1 MRRMG
6 RMEEMEEDEEAEEDE
21 DMEDD
26 EQGEEDEEME
36 EEEQQQHLPT
46 PEGPVYN
53 TCASTSRRLKVPSA
67 VVSKAEDLPAAVTPF
82 EVAVYWLSFSTG
94 CKERRLT

>member
-6 RMEEMEEDEEAEEDE
+6 SIEEMEEDEEAEEDE

-46 PEGPVYN
+46 PEGTSLQYL
-53 TCASTSRRLKVPSA
+53 CFHIKASKSPICSGVQ
-67 VVSKAEDLPAAVTPF
+67 
-82 EVAVYWLSFSTG
+82 G
-94 CKERRLT
+94 